1 MANQPS
7 LSLRLVDALDL
18 PDPVREALRPGGFM
32 HDEHGRARRLPRYFY
47 EVPSWDA
54 ALATELTP
62 HFGLWELLDVDFR
75 EAEAMRTFPRYVP
88 CAIVLLASHLEVLRE
103 KVGTVVRVAANGG
116 YRSPAHALS
125 TSASTHC
132 WGTAA
137 NIYRIGEEMMDSQER
152 IDRYSR
158 LARDVLPGIWSR
170 PYGAGAGFA
179 FDHVHLD
186 LGFATVVPHD
196 APSEAEEEA

>member
-1 MANQPS
+1 MADRPS
-7 LSLRLVDALDL
+7 LLLDVVDGLELDEA
-18 PDPVREALRPGGFM
+18 RKQALRPAGLM
-32 HDEHGRARRLPRYFY
+32 RDRHGRMRRLPRYFY
-47 EVPSWDA
+47 KVVSWEE
-54 ALATELTP
+54 ALATQLTQ
-62 HFGLWELLDVDFR
+62 HFGLWELIDVDFR
-75 EAEAMRTFPRYVP
+75 EASPMHDFPRYVP
-88 CAIVLLASHLEVLRE
+88 CAIALIAAHLEVFRE
-103 KVGTVVRVAANGG
+103 RVGTVVRVAANGG

-152 IDRYSR
+152 IEKYSR

-179 FDHVHLD
+179 FDHIHLD

-196 APSEAEEEA
+196 APSEAEEEG